1 MKYNILVKYVNS
13 FPSAFC
19 GESISYERLAILCD
33 ELGRV
38 NVGEGYINIFGGAYA
53 HACGCALEAVLCCAG
68 YSVCR
73 ISDVYEY
80 DVRECVYINGKEPS
94 MDDYVRVITH
104 IRSIVKKH
112 SYAKFL
118 KEEISFAFS
127 LYMAK
132 LMGSKYIILENTTP
146 IGEYI
151 SEICPSYSYAVIP
164 KVYDDV
170 SEENLN
176 KKGAIIDKVTR
187 GVVTGNNNFYGFF
200 SDKCQRSGIRLSI
213 HRSFDSINE
222 SNRSRTICQGNR
234 EYFLNSSSE
243 ILRDGII
250 SAIELIEILK
260 IHGAKIPPATI
271 TEGINSLSSCGL
283 MDILS
288 SSPIVISDISS
299 SNSELMLLGQ
309 RIREI
314 HEKGSLEKVCLVVER
329 SNTDVLER
337 LKRYVGNISVEL
349 CAVLSDIAI
358 EGIRCAKNYKE
369 LAAAIIEKGKL
380 GGSVLIIGKYEFV
393 QNAKGA
399 FRTVMN
405 KL

>member
-13 FPSAFC
+13 FPSAFD
-19 GESISYERLAILCD
+19 GESISYERLSVLC
-33 ELGRV
+33 EALGRV

-53 HACGCALEAVLCCAG
+53 HACGCALEAVLCAAG

-73 ISDVYEY
+73 ITDIYEY
-80 DVRECVYINGKEPS
+80 DVRKSVFINGKEPS
-94 MDDYVRVITH
+94 MDDYVRVITQ
-104 IRSIVKKH
+104 IRAIVKKH

-176 KKGAIIDKVTR
+176 KKGAIIEKVTR
-187 GVVTGNNNFYGFF
+187 GVVTGNNNLYGFF

-243 ILRDGII
+243 MLRDGII

-260 IHGAKIPPATI
+260 IHGAKMPPAVI
-271 TEGINSLSSCGL
+271 AEGINSLSACGL

-299 SNSELMLLGQ
+299 SNDELMLLGQ
-309 RIREI
+309 RIQEI
-314 HEKGSLEKVCLVVER
+314 QRKGSLDRVCLVVDK
-329 SNTDVLER
+329 SNTDILGR
-337 LKRYVGNISVEL
+337 LKKYMGDISVEL
-349 CAVLSDIAI
+349 GAVLSDIEI
-358 EGIRCAKNYKE
+358 EGVRCAKNYKE
-369 LAAAIIEKGKL
+369 LASAIVEKGKL
-380 GGSVLIIGKYEFV
+380 GESALIIGKYEFV
-393 QNAKGA
+393 QNAKMA
-399 FRTVMN
+399 FRAVMN
-405 KL
+405 RL